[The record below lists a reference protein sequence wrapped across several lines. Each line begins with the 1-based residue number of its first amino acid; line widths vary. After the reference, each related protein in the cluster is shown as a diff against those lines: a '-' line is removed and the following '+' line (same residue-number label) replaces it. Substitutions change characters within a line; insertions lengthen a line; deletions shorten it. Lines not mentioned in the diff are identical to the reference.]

1 MGTGNDQLSHDP
13 FTAILSGAEPGA
25 VIARDDAQRFALIA
39 NDGVV
44 SVTQPGNSSATQVGS
59 LQLATFINN
68 GGLQRIGENL
78 YLETASSGSPTPNT
92 PGTNGSGVL
101 LQTYVETANVNVAEE
116 LVSMI
121 QTQRAYEMNTKA
133 VRTADEMLARLGQL

>member
-1 MGTGNDQLSHDP
+1 M
-13 FTAILSGAEPGA
+13 
-25 VIARDDAQRFALIA
+25 
-39 NDGVV
+39 V